1 MKNVLTRDLVL
12 TIKNKFRIRLALKIV
27 QLIRGLED
35 EFLTELLKILYDDEK
50 NQLVVLGEKDI
61 IPPLSEIVYRTDI
74 PILSFDDVFS
84 KELNSPLLFNIDTS
98 RQIEDYDRRTF
109 SVGPRFGAKDI
120 FHQLQKVRRF
130 IGDSR
135 RTPIALYDLG
145 IFSGGFTV
153 ETLSSVIA
161 MDFDPKI
168 VYASIIREVGL
179 RRIMEELK
187 ETGIRLICLND
198 HYEGGWDEL
207 RDIIGIHGFT
217 VNPRAVDFFPGCQTE
232 NTFIPY
238 TEMIDWFSL
247 PYNPRDTEELV
258 DLCEKYRR
266 KLATILVQ
274 ELSIELKVV
283 GRFQNRDVYS
293 IFRQKEVPCY
303 DTE

>member
-135 RTPIALYDLG
+135 RTPIALQCYCH
-145 IFSGGFTV
+145 
-153 ETLSSVIA
+153 
-161 MDFDPKI
+161 
-168 VYASIIREVGL
+168 GL
-179 RRIMEELK
+179 RSKNSLCQHHSGSRAEANHGRIK
-187 ETGIRLICLND
+187 RNW
-198 HYEGGWDEL
+198 YK
-207 RDIIGIHGFT
+207 
-217 VNPRAVDFFPGCQTE
+217 VDMSQ
-232 NTFIPY
+232 
-238 TEMIDWFSL
+238 
-247 PYNPRDTEELV
+247 
-258 DLCEKYRR
+258 
-266 KLATILVQ
+266 
-274 ELSIELKVV
+274 
-283 GRFQNRDVYS
+283 
-293 IFRQKEVPCY
+293 
-303 DTE
+303 